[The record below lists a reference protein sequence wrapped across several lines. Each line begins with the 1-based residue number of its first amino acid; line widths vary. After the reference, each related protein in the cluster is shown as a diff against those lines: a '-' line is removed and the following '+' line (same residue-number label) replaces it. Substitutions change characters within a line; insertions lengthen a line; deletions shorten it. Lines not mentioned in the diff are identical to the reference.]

1 MCPVNTVEI
10 STQTTNCD
18 VTEVSID
25 IQKSSLG
32 CQTEKYVVSESVQTA
47 LKIPPSTDIFKFF
60 PLVSTDNNLSA
71 EHNLENSSLG
81 CQIEKVVTESV
92 QTSLNIPPSTDIF
105 KFFPPISKDCV
116 STEPNLQVVCENNGT
131 KHIHTGERKVPAQ
144 VSGRSLPN
152 ILRSAV
158 SKVLD
163 Q

>member
-1 MCPVNTVEI
+1 MEI

-32 CQTEKYVVSESVQTA
+32 CQTKKYVVSESVQTA

-71 EHNLENSSLG
+71 EPNLENSSLG
-81 CQIEKVVTESV
+81 CQTKKVVVTESV
-92 QTSLNIPPSTDIF
+92 QTALKIPPSTDIF

-116 STEPNLQVVCENNGT
+116 SRNLT
-131 KHIHTGERKVPAQ
+131 YK
-144 VSGRSLPN
+144 
-152 ILRSAV
+152 
-158 SKVLD
+158 
-163 Q
+163 